1 MNYFV
6 LFSVILIAA
15 SVIVLLLPS
24 TEEGFKTNDNAND
37 KTNDTPNNKHINPII
52 SNHVNPASQINSSRT
67 AGSADGSSDHQH
79 LLDNL
84 LQKHDRLAEAF
95 ENRDNASKTSANAVS
110 STTTKK
116 KGIASTSASA
126 DDAGDNVNPPVAGC
140 NKNKCVEFKDPMDAL
155 DGNCINP
162 PLAGG
167 EPDYST
173 KYCPAFQPKD
183 DTTYDQECETCGYY
197 KYTADCLKY
206 ADPKDKTKC
215 TLYGK
220 YKYNQPPD
228 GATYY
233 SGPMPGTEDKSDD
246 SSTGPSCSTCK
257 LQINPNTNCALPGCY
272 SADGYLP
279 FPDDGG
285 YNFAEGCFYYNP
297 DPSDPGKILPGME
310 GRQPGYYCPSITE
323 GGSYDGG
330 GTSGDV
336 CYTKQDPN
344 DPSSYTLD
352 YSKFVLMDTVCSN
365 DKQKSQQNFKPGKD
379 APVDDNLYPS
389 KHRRQT
395 ASKTSATASTIA
407 QQHQHSGAINV
418 YHHYMSS
425 SGTNNKHSGNNTK
438 HSKNAYME
446 PEAGATV
453 LGFL

>member
-1 MNYFV
+1 V
-6 LFSVILIAA
+6 V
-15 SVIVLLLPS
+15 VLLLPS
-24 TEEGFKTNDNAND
+24 TEEGFKNNKNAND
-37 KTNDTPNNKHINPII
+37 KTNDNKNDKTKNMNPIPH
-52 SNHVNPASQINSSRT
+52 HVNPASQLNSSRT

-95 ENRDNASKTSANAVS
+95 ENRDNANKTTANAVS
-110 STTTKK
+110 ATTTKK
-116 KGIASTSASA
+116 KGIASSAN
-126 DDAGDNVNPPVAGC
+126 DANDEEGGNVNPPVEGC
-140 NKNKCVEFKDPMDAL
+140 NKKCVKIGDPMMAL
-155 DGNCINP
+155 GGNCINP
-162 PLAGG
+162 PRAGG
-167 EPDYST
+167 APNELDYSI
-173 KYCPAFQPKD
+173 KFCPAFQPPND
-183 DTTYDQECETCGYY
+183 LREQDCMTCGYY
-197 KYTADCLKY
+197 KFTSECKSDPNNPKKPCDYENYKY
-206 ADPKDKTKC
+206 AE
-215 TLYGK
+215 Y
-220 YKYNQPPD
+220 QP
-228 GATYY
+228 
-233 SGPMPGTEDKSDD
+233 GPMPGTVDKGDNGGGD
-246 SSTGPSCSTCK
+246 GPSCSTCK

-297 DPSDPGKILPGME
+297 DSSKPGKILPGME
-310 GRQPGYYCPSITE
+310 GRQPGYYCPSITK

-352 YSKFVLMDTVCSN
+352 YSRFVLMDTVCSN
-365 DKQKSQQNFKPGKD
+365 DKQKSQQNFNPGKD

-425 SGTNNKHSGNNTK
+425 SGTNNNNNNKQSGNNNTK
-438 HSKNAYME
+438 QTSKNTYME